1 LADAILDEA
10 CSAVFDC
17 EITQNLMNQF
27 TDFMA
32 GQQGITSFEF
42 QQSGLLRALEIF
54 LTKSPSQAFFE
65 LQVQKQQ
72 EKHEEMKH
80 SEEIA
85 ISTA

>member
-1 LADAILDEA
+1 
-10 CSAVFDC
+10 
-17 EITQNLMNQF
+17 
-27 TDFMA
+27 MA

-42 QQSGLLRALEIF
+42 QQSGLLKALEIF

-72 EKHEEMKH
+72 EKDEEMKH